1 MLNIIDEISRVDK
14 SKINIKKPRCRK
26 NCQVFDIYYDS
37 KYFIIQS
44 ETLHVSNIYGSN
56 MYLNGN
62 NKFIAEIN
70 KIKAFMTNK
79 IKKYHNLIIDQ
90 TDDNIKISSIK
101 DITLYNV
108 EKIEVNIDSLEIHDN
123 VIALLY
129 FKNIIIY
136 NNDNIVIN
144 VKASQMLRNE
154 PFYTKTCLIKHQIYN
169 KHHQIQ
175 QPPPPQPPPPPPPY
189 GSKSNKLIKTINYVT
204 RPTLQDII
212 KSRKNLKKINLN

>member
-14 SKINIKKPRCRK
+14 SKINIKKPTCRK
-26 NCQVFDIYYDS
+26 NCKVFDIYYDS

-44 ETLHVSNIYGSN
+44 ETLQVCNVYGSN

-70 KIKAFMTNK
+70 KIKAFITNK
-79 IKKYHNLIIDQ
+79 IKKYHNIIIDQ
-90 TDDNIKISSIK
+90 TDDIKISSIK

-136 NNDNIVIN
+136 NNDTIVIN

-154 PFYTKTCLIKHQIYN
+154 PFYAKTCLIKHQIYN
-169 KHHQIQ
+169 KHHQ
-175 QPPPPQPPPPPPPY
+175 PPPPPPPQH
-189 GSKSNKLIKTINYVT
+189 GSKSNKSIKTVNCVT

-212 KSRKNLKKINLN
+212 NSRKKLKKIN